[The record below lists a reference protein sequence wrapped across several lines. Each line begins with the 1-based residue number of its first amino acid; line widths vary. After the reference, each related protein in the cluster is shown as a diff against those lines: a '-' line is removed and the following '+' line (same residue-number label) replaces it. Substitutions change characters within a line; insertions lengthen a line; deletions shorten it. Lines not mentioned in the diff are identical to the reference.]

1 MAAVF
6 SVATVGSLVGP
17 IGAPGKIVTG
27 IPTVM
32 INTKPVA
39 VMELSMSSP
48 HGAPP
53 AVHSSCVSMGAA
65 NVLVNGDPLAFKT
78 CTLLCEDI
86 IMFGNPDMVFVGLS

>member
-1 MAAVF
+1 MAAPL

-17 IGAPGKIVTG
+17 LGAPGKIVSG

-32 INTKPVA
+32 INKKPVA

-53 AVHSSCVSMGAA
+53 AVHSSCVAMGAA
-65 NVLVNGDPLAFKT
+65 TIMVNGNPLAFVT

-86 IMFGNPDMVFVGLS
+86 IMFGNPDMVFSKVS